1 MKKMMRNHLLTYKGV
16 KPTLAIVISIT
27 IVEAIAIILQAKWL
41 AEWLFRLF
49 NGELFQ
55 ETWKLGVF
63 FLIAFVTRY
72 LMGTLKK
79 KITFQFAEKTRVEK
93 RKLLLAKLFALGP
106 SYTSKHGTA
115 KLVNLAMEGANQQRT
130 YLELIIPKMI
140 AACIIPPMVLIYVF
154 FQDKLSSIIL
164 FLTVP
169 IIIAFMIL
177 LGLAANKKME
187 RQWHSYHLL
196 SNHFIDSLRGLE
208 TLKFL
213 GKSKSH
219 GDTIEK
225 VSDEYRKSTISTL
238 RIAFL
243 SSFAL
248 DFFTMLSVASV
259 AVGLGLRLIEGN
271 LLLDI
276 ALVVLILAPE
286 FFLPIKEVGADYHAT
301 LNGQEAAKAIDRIL
315 AEPVPENHS
324 VITNSIAWTANSTL
338 KLSSISHSHDD
349 NGLQALSTIS
359 MQVKGFENIGIVGA
373 SGAGKSTLIDILGGF
388 LTPNQGRFRVNQQ
401 ILDSLNTEAW
411 QRQITY
417 IPQRPYIFSQ
427 SVADNIRFYEP
438 NASDEDVWQAV
449 QDAELDKLIHTFPNG
464 IEQEIGTGARAIS
477 GGQEQRVALA
487 RAFLGN
493 RPILLLDEPT
503 AHLDIETEYELKQ
516 TMTTLFKDKLVFF
529 ATHRL
534 HWMEQM
540 DKIIVLKDGVIVE
553 VGTPHELLL
562 RRGEYYDLVLSQL
575 EGVQ

>member
-1 MKKMMRNHLLTYKGV
+1 MKKMMQNHLWTYKGV
-16 KPTLAIVISIT
+16 KLTLGIVVAIT
-27 IVEAIAIILQAKWL
+27 IVEAIAIILQATWL

-49 NGELFQ
+49 SGELFQ
-55 ETWKLGVF
+55 KTWTLGAL
-63 FLIAFVTRY
+63 FLLAFAMRY
-72 LMGTLKK
+72 LMSTLKK
-79 KITFQFAEKTRVEK
+79 KVTFQFAEKTRVET
-93 RKLLLAKLFALGP
+93 RKQLMAKLFELGP
-106 SYTSKHGTA
+106 SYTNKQGTA
-115 KLVNLAMEGANQQRT
+115 KLVNLAMEGATQLRT
-130 YLELIIPKMI
+130 YLELIIPKMV
-140 AACIIPPMVLIYVF
+140 AACIVPPMVLIYVF
-154 FQDKLSSIIL
+154 FQDKLSSVIL
-164 FLTVP
+164 FFTVP
-169 IIIAFMIL
+169 IIIVFMIL
-177 LGLAANKKME
+177 LGLAAKKKME

-208 TLKFL
+208 TLKYL

-219 GDTIEK
+219 GNTIEK
-225 VSDEYRKSTISTL
+225 VSNEYRKSTIGTL

-271 LLLDI
+271 LLLDV

-286 FFLPIKEVGADYHAT
+286 FFLPLKEVGADYHAT
-301 LNGQEAAKAIDRIL
+301 LNGQEAAKAIDTIL
-315 AEPVPENHS
+315 AEPTPECNPIIANTLVWS
-324 VITNSIAWTANSTL
+324 NNSKL
-338 KLSSISHSHDD
+338 KLSYVSHSHDD
-349 NGLQALSTIS
+349 NGLQALIDVSL
-359 MQVKGFENIGIVGA
+359 QVNGFEKIGIVGA

-388 LTPNQGRFRVNQQ
+388 LTPTQGSFRVNQQ
-401 ILDSLNTEAW
+401 ILNTLNSEAW

-417 IPQRPYIFSQ
+417 IPQHPYIFSQ
-427 SVADNIRFYEP
+427 SIAENIRFYEP
-438 NASDEDVWQAV
+438 NASDEEVWQAAKA
-449 QDAELDKLIHTFPNG
+449 AELDDLIHSFPNG
-464 IEQEIGTGARAIS
+464 IEQEIGTGARSLS

-540 DKIIVLKDGVIVE
+540 DRIIVLKDGVVVE
-553 VGTPHELLL
+553 IGTPHELML
-562 RRGEYYDLVLSQL
+562 RRGEYYQLVLSQL